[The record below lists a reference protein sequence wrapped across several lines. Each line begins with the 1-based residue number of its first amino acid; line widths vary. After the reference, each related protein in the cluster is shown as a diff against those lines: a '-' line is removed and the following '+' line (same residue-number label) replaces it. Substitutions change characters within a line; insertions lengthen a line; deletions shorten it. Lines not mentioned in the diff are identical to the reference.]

1 MADKVRMTSLMSI
14 KRLGF
19 GLKRVWTQ
27 TGLSSICSPAFPCC
41 SLPHLPIGDRD
52 AVLASVDRSI
62 CMFKSG
68 MQERDTDEQDIRKD
82 SGISLQSMALINTNI
97 PYKYV

>member
-52 AVLASVDRSI
+52 AVLASVDQGQKQLPQSILVRTKNCVIWKLFLTHSRSLI
-62 CMFKSG
+62 DVHCLPLS
-68 MQERDTDEQDIRKD
+68 
-82 SGISLQSMALINTNI
+82 SL
-97 PYKYV
+97 